1 MTEGLGSGDPTGQC
15 HVGTGLNPGA
25 DPEHCRKTDEIG
37 IVCSL

>member
-1 MTEGLGSGDPTGQC
+1 MAEGLGSGQC
-15 HVGTGLNPGA
+15 HVGPGLNPGA